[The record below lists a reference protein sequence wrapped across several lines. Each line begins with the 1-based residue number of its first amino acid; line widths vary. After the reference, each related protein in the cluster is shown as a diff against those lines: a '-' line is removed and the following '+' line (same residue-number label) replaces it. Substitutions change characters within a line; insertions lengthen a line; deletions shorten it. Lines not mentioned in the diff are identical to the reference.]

1 MILVC
6 SSEGRQFTSKV
17 QAFEHIISMGDFYD
31 KLEVDTM
38 MRNLRQNDIK
48 RILNRF
54 DSLVDE

>member
-6 SSEGRQFTSKV
+6 SPEGRQFTSKV
-17 QAFEHIISMGDFYD
+17 KAFEHMISMGDFYD

-38 MRNLRQNDIK
+38 MKNLRQNDIK

-54 DSLVDE
+54 DSLED